1 MVLTDFKD
9 FPRHGRILG
18 IDWGIKRVGTAVS
31 SPDWDFVFP
40 RNIIHGETSIE
51 QIKKLIESENIVGVV
66 LGLPLYPDGTDSN
79 TTRNVR
85 EFEINL
91 AKEIS
96 IPIIFIEENLTSVEA
111 SERIKNKDLDSESAA
126 IILEN
131 GIAMI
136 KRTHNV

>member
-1 MVLTDFKD
+1 MTDFKD
-9 FPRHGRILG
+9 FPRTGRILG
-18 IDWGIKRVGTAVS
+18 IDWGTKRVGTAVS

-40 RNIIHGETSIE
+40 RTIIPGETSIE
-51 QIKKLIESENIVGVV
+51 QIKKLIESESIVGVV